1 MISFQICNFCHV
13 GVTLLWSSFVTQ
25 FEKKS
30 STLSFFLPKS
40 GHSASNHAKYN
51 YYYALQNQNQIQFPF
66 FCQISSNYR
75 YRWWLKSLIEKRKRL
90 RNPVSTE
97 VVLSYNFFLVKA
109 ETSPE
114 ECLLSM
120 AFLFFELDRNLGF
133 LVRVFLLGQ
142 NVCVFVF
149 TILCLHIIHILE
161 YIFFVMITVCIL

>member
-1 MISFQICNFCHV
+1 MILQWEHVKIRLFIEKLFNNFDIYN
-13 GVTLLWSSFVTQ
+13 LLEVFFRNWIWAKVIYSLT
-25 FEKKS
+25 
-30 STLSFFLPKS
+30 FFLQKS
-40 GHSASNHAKYN
+40 GHSVWNHAKYN

-120 AFLFFELDRNLGF
+120 AFLFFELDSNLGF

-149 TILCLHIIHILE
+149 TILCLHTIIYSL
-161 YIFFVMITVCIL
+161 